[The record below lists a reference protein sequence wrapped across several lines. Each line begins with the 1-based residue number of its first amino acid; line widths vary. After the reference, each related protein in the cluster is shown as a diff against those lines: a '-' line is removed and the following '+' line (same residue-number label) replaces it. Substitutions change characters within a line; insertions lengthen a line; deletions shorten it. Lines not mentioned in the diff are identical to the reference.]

1 MLGFILEDKC
11 TETVKIVFDELEE
24 LFTHEVFCKVFE
36 VILTDNGTEFS
47 DPSSLEFNNENIRR
61 TRIFYCNPSS
71 AYQKG
76 SLEKNHEFIRYV
88 IPKGKS
94 MNSLNQKQIDLMMN
108 HINNYIRASL
118 NWNSPYSLAEI
129 LLGKEILKKLNF
141 SYIPFEEVKLTPKIL
156 KIK

>member
-1 MLGFILEDKC
+1 MLAFLLEDKC
-11 TETVKIVFDELEE
+11 TETVKSIFDELET
-24 LFTHEVFCKVFE
+24 LFTYEVFCKVFE

-47 DPSSLEFNNENIRR
+47 DSLSLEFNDEGIGR
-61 TRIFYCNPSS
+61 TRIFYCNPAS

-94 MNSLNQKQIDLMMN
+94 MDNLNQEQINLMMN
-108 HINNYIRASL
+108 HINNYTRASL

-129 LLGKEILKKLNF
+129 LLGKDILKKLNF